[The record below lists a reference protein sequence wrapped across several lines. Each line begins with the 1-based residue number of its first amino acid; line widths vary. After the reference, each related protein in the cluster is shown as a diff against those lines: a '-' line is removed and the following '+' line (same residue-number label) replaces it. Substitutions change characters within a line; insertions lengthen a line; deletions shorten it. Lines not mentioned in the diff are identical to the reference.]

1 MLTFAK
7 LSLLTVTNQCA
18 HICHGHIKF
27 FFYHASNFLLA
38 HRPFHRENINPVS
51 LLQVTFFGCPWFQ
64 KVKLNISLF
73 FLSEFFSDREED
85 GPAVYSAE
93 DMFLKADEEAGVT
106 IRWLVTNAQ
115 KNALEPILVTLSPGA
130 STEPDDPH
138 EGEEF
143 GYVLQ
148 GTITLISGEQKHRV
162 RRGDA
167 FYFHP
172 TGVHYLVNSG
182 KTEGRVLW
190 VSTPPSF

>member
-1 MLTFAK
+1 MEIGSKIKRMRVRLGLTQEELAARTE
-7 LSLLTVTNQCA
+7 LTKGFISQLERDITSPSIATLMDILEALGTN
-18 HICHGHIKF
+18 
-27 FFYHASNFLLA
+27 
-38 HRPFHRENINPVS
+38 V
-51 LLQVTFFGCPWFQ
+51 
-64 KVKLNISLF
+64 
-73 FLSEFFSDREED
+73 SEFFSEKENDAV
-85 GPAVYSAE
+85 AVYAAE

-143 GYVLQ
+143 GYVLS
-148 GTITLISGEQKHRV
+148 GTITLVSGEQKQKV
-162 RRGDA
+162 RRGGA

-182 KTEGRVLW
+182 KSEGKVLW